1 MWEWPARRVR
11 WINGRSVAE
20 LAPRLYGCIPK
31 RRRKARTVADGLQ
44 GNRLALD
51 IHGIIGVPEIGE
63 YLLLWQTIAHTVLT
77 NKADLLRWKWNTN
90 STYSAHS
97 AYLATF
103 HGSIACNA

>member
-1 MWEWPARRVR
+1 
-11 WINGRSVAE
+11 
-20 LAPRLYGCIPK
+20 
-31 RRRKARTVADGLQ
+31 VADGLQ
-44 GNRLALD
+44 GNRWASD